1 MPIHAIPP
9 SAALCRVCFALA
21 LGVTSALVA
30 NAEDATTFNPAVINP
45 EVERTLGAEDPLAEP
60 VGLPA
65 VEIDL
70 TDGTIDEIAQRV
82 LDAMSLREKIGQMCQ
97 VSSFGTDLPK
107 EVADDLRGGRIGSLF
122 YTGTPEQTREAKRVA
137 MEESRLGLPLLTPR
151 DVIHGFETV
160 FPIPLGQA
168 ASWNPELIEAA
179 SAIAADEARAQGV
192 NWTFAPM
199 LDISRDARWGRIAE
213 SVGED
218 PLLASAISKA
228 MVRGFQQ
235 PVENADGT
243 VAYEGIAACAKHFA
257 AYGLTEGGRDY
268 NRAEVSISELH
279 NAILP
284 PFRAATEAA
293 CATFMTGFSAVNG
306 VPVTGHREL
315 ITDLLKGRWDFE
327 GLVVSDW
334 TSVIEMIE
342 HGYAADRRE
351 AARLA
356 VSAGLDMEMASTTFR
371 ENLVDLV
378 ESGEIEESQIDDAVL
393 RIIRVKLQFAM
404 PRDDDPL
411 ADQTIESRRE
421 VAKRLAQQSC
431 VLLKNDGVALPLKT
445 DKLKRVAVIG
455 PLADA
460 ARDQLGCWMLDG
472 KPEDAVTLLSAMKE
486 TLGDGI
492 EVVHA
497 AGSESSID
505 DSTKGFDGALDAA
518 EGADVAIVCVGEG
531 WMLSGEARSR
541 ADLHLPGSQRALVQA
556 IAETGTPVVLVVMA
570 GRPLTIGAEA
580 ELADAVLYAW
590 HPGTMGGPAIAELL
604 VGDESPSGKLPAT
617 FPKQVGQCPLYY
629 NHPNTGR
636 PALPE
641 TKALIGSGRADF
653 PEDQKYRSHYIDVDP
668 FPLYPFGF
676 GLSYT
681 SFRYDSP
688 ELTTDSIKPGQ
699 TIGVR
704 VRLTNTGD
712 VAADEV
718 AQLYVQDV
726 AASLVR
732 PVRELKG
739 FRRVRLEPGESQV
752 LEFALST
759 DDLAYYDN
767 RGEVVLEPGEFRL
780 GVGGDST
787 VSLSE
792 TFTLRGSEV
801 TDEAKRSRLRGAKAN
816 VVAPVASN

>member
-1 MPIHAIPP
+1 MLIHAIPP
-9 SAALCRVCFALA
+9 TAALRRVCFSLV
-21 LGVTSALVA
+21 LGVTPIMSAV
-30 NAEDATTFNPAVINP
+30 AEDATTFNPAVINP
-45 EVERTLGAEDPLAEP
+45 AVEVTPGAEDPLVEP
-60 VGLPA
+60 EALPE

-70 TDGTIDEIAQRV
+70 TTGSIDEIAQRV
-82 LDAMSLREKIGQMCQ
+82 LDVMSLREKIGQMCQ

-107 EVADDLRGGRIGSLF
+107 ETADDLRGGRIGSLF
-122 YTGTPEQTREAKRVA
+122 YTGTAEQTREAKRVA

-168 ASWNPELIEAA
+168 ASWNPELIEEA
-179 SAIAADEARAQGV
+179 SAIAADEARAKGV

-228 MVRGFQQ
+228 MVQGFQQ

-243 VAYEGIAACAKHFA
+243 TTYKGIAACAKHFA

-315 ITDLLKGRWDFE
+315 ITDLLKDRWAFE

-356 VSAGLDMEMASTTFR
+356 VAAGLDMEMASTTFR
-371 ENLVDLV
+371 EHLVDLV
-378 ESGEIEESQIDDAVL
+378 ESGAIDESQIDDAVL
-393 RIIRVKLQFAM
+393 RILKVKLQFAM

-411 ADQTIESRRE
+411 ADHSIASRRD
-421 VAKRLAQQSC
+421 VAKRLAQESC
-431 VLLKNDGVALPLKT
+431 VLLKNEDAALPLKAN
-445 DKLKRVAVIG
+445 KLKRVAVIG
-455 PLADA
+455 PLANA

-472 KPEDAVTLLSAMKE
+472 KPEDAVTLLTALKT
-486 TLGDGI
+486 TLGKDI

-497 AGSESSID
+497 AGAESSLD
-505 DSTKGFDGALDAA
+505 DSTEGFAAARDAA
-518 EGADVAIVCVGEG
+518 KGADVAIVCVGEG
-531 WMLSGEARSR
+531 WNLSGEARSR
-541 ADLHLPGSQRALVQA
+541 ADLHLPGSQRQLIQEIVK
-556 IAETGTPVVLVVMA
+556 TGTPVVMVVMA
-570 GRPLTIGAEA
+570 GRPLTIGDEA
-580 ELADAVLYAW
+580 EVAEAVLYAW

-604 VGDESPSGKLPAT
+604 TGVESPSGKLPAT
-617 FPKQVGQCPLYY
+617 FPKEVGQCPLYY

-636 PALPE
+636 PALPQ
-641 TKALIGSGRADF
+641 TKPLIGSGLADF
-653 PEDQKYRSHYIDVDP
+653 PEDQKYRSHYLDVDP
-668 FPLYPFGF
+668 FPLYPFGY

-681 SFRYDSP
+681 TFRYDSP
-688 ELTTDSIKPGQ
+688 ELTTDTIKAGQ

-704 VRLTNTGD
+704 VRVTNTGD
-712 VAADEV
+712 VAADEI

-759 DDLAYYDN
+759 DDLAYHDN
-767 RGEVVLEPGEFRL
+767 RGEVVLEAGEFRL

-787 VSLSE
+787 APLSE
-792 TFTLRGSEV
+792 TFKLVGSEV
-801 TDEAKRSRLRGAKAN
+801 TGEAKRPRLQSGKAR
-816 VVAPVASN
+816 VAAPVASN